1 MTFGTGLVKTMTG
14 AARRQNWTPDEDRR
28 LPEFV
33 EAGKFW
39 VFISANLKQSL
50 KSVEDRAR
58 QVAARMRRLNE

>member
-1 MTFGTGLVKTMTG
+1 MGNWPVRQKARTTVRKRYAMTFGTGLVKTMTG

-39 VFISANLKQSL
+39 VFISANLK
-50 KSVEDRAR
+50 
-58 QVAARMRRLNE
+58 